1 VVASVAVGLATLACS
16 STAATTGAASSAGT
30 TTPAAAPG
38 APSSTPGA
46 AGAAGTTAQGGAAS
60 PTAVTTT
67 GSLYAV
73 PDPIP
78 DSPHGTLLKYQ
89 EVTPSSVDGARTYR
103 IMYSSQSVAGR
114 PIVVTGVALVPLV
127 AAPADGRVTLT
138 IAHGTTGVA
147 DECAPSKEAQGL
159 EIAGMGPVAKQG
171 WLVALTDYEGLGTPG
186 RHPYLVGES
195 EGRSVIDAA
204 LAVRSL
210 PGLEIAGMGPV
221 AKQGWLVALTD
232 YEGLGTPGRHPYL
245 VGESEGRSV
254 IDAALAVR
262 SLPGAD
268 AGDKLA
274 IAGYSQGGHGALWA
288 GQVAPEWAPDLKVVG
303 TFAGA
308 PATEN
313 DVILKAAARLPIN
326 GFSFMMVA
334 GYQAAYPDA
343 DPAKVLTPAGLA
355 KLDAVDTGCTAE
367 VFKATAGDPGELF
380 RTDGTDNPPWSTL
393 MAENNPGNTRVDS
406 PVLII
411 HSDDDSTV
419 PIGLSAA
426 LFARMC
432 KNGQVVERRVLE
444 KAGGHIGAAVPAYV
458 AGIAWLQDRVAGKA
472 PVNGCT
478 AAPG

>member
-1 VVASVAVGLATLACS
+1 MVASVAVGLATLACS

-38 APSSTPGA
+38 APSSTPGT

-147 DECAPSKEAQGL
+147 DECAPSKEAQ
-159 EIAGMGPVAKQG
+159 
-171 WLVALTDYEGLGTPG
+171 
-186 RHPYLVGES
+186 
-195 EGRSVIDAA
+195 
-204 LAVRSL
+204 
-210 PGLEIAGMGPV
+210 GLEIAGMGPV

>member
-1 VVASVAVGLATLACS
+1 MAAAASIAVLCAATACS
-16 STAATTGAASSAGT
+16 TTTASTTAAP
-30 TTPAAAPG
+30 TTPPPG
-38 APSSTPGA
+38 ASTPGA
-46 AGAAGTTAQGGAAS
+46 STPAS
-60 PTAVTTT
+60 SATT
-67 GSLYAV
+67 GSAPPAGASSTTPPPEVGTADALYAV
-73 PDPIP
+73 PSPIP
-78 DSPHGTLLKYQ
+78 DAPHGTLLKYQ
-89 EVTPSSVDGARTYR
+89 EVIPSSVDGARTYR
-103 IMYSSQSVAGR
+103 IMYSSRSVADQ
-114 PIVVTGVALVPLV
+114 PIVETGVALVPLV

-138 IAHGTTGVA
+138 IAHGTTGIA
-147 DECAPSKEAQGL
+147 DECAPSKAAQGL

-171 WLVALTDYEGLGTPG
+171 WLVALADYEGMGTPG

-195 EGRSVIDAA
+195 EGRSV
-204 LAVRSL
+204 V
-210 PGLEIAGMGPV
+210 
-221 AKQGWLVALTD
+221 
-232 YEGLGTPGRHPYL
+232 
-245 VGESEGRSV
+245 
-254 IDAALAVR
+254 DAALAVR

-268 AGDKLA
+268 AGPKLA

-288 GQVAPEWAPDLKVVG
+288 GQVAPTWAPQLTVVG

-334 GYQAAYPDA
+334 GYQAAYPEA

-355 KLDAVDTGCTAE
+355 KLDAVDHGCTAD
-367 VFKATAGDPGELF
+367 VFKATAGDPAELF

-393 MAENNPGNTRVDS
+393 MAENNPGNTKVSS
-406 PVLII
+406 PLLII

-419 PIGLSAA
+419 PVGLSAA

-458 AGIAWLQDRVAGKA
+458 AGIAWLQDMAAGKA
-472 PVNGCT
+472 PVNGCPAGGGSPSTT
-478 AAPG
+478 AP